1 MNLNI
6 RSGKT
11 LTLTASQ
18 QSDSNRSR
26 PSPRPLLGRRP
37 FLGLFGGL
45 FGGVLGA
52 LALPGG
58 GAWAAGQS
66 KTTNGLESGSLGYF
80 LFDPDSGR
88 ALEEQAADTA
98 FIPASVAKLPTVAAA
113 LALLGPD
120 HRFAT
125 RLLGTG
131 PLEGG
136 VLRGDL
142 ILQGGGDPAL
152 ATEGLLQLLGALGA
166 AGLRRVEGRFL
177 YDTAL
182 LPELAEIDSG
192 QPWAA
197 PYNTGVGAL
206 SLNYN
211 RALLNWRRGGTPAGP
226 DALTVAD
233 AGRLPLDSVTVRP
246 LAAGGGFP
254 LLPDGVDRWLMAPPS
269 SGEAGAAWV
278 PVARPGLAAATLF
291 RRLAADAGI
300 ALPAPVVGSGA
311 AGAPSGAAALAVLD
325 SLPLAELAR
334 GLLRHSNNLSA
345 EVIGLA
351 ASSRLEPS
359 RPEAPATTLDRSA
372 GLLQRWLT
380 RQPIGGMNWNGSWNG
395 LRLANHSGLGTGSRA
410 TPRQMAA
417 LLQAGGPA
425 LWDLLPGEEDGKA
438 LPPGVHAKSGT
449 LAYVKGLAGLL
460 TAASGRRLGFVLFI
474 ADPARRAAMDA
485 ALDRRVTATPAEAR
499 AWAAG
504 AGRLQGQ
511 ILERWVSTY

>member
-1 MNLNI
+1 MKACI

-11 LTLTASQ
+11 
-18 QSDSNRSR
+18 R
-26 PSPRPLLGRRP
+26 PVTVLPDLRRRLPAMPLGRRP
-37 FLGLFGGL
+37 FLGL
-45 FGGVLGA
+45 LGI
-52 LALPGG
+52 LALPAVARPSYSATG
-58 GAWAAGQS
+58 
-66 KTTNGLESGSLGYF
+66 NLEGEGPEGTAVGYI

-88 ALEEQAADTA
+88 AVEARAADTP
-98 FIPASVAKLPTVAAA
+98 FIPASVAKLPTASAA

-125 RLLGTG
+125 RLLGG
-131 PLEGG
+131 GLSGGQLSAGRLSADG

-152 ATEGLLQLLGALGA
+152 ATEGLLQLLDRARA

-177 YDTAL
+177 FDASL

-211 RALLNWRRGGTPAGP
+211 RALLSWGRGGPE
-226 DALTVAD
+226 ALTVAD
-233 AGRLPLDSVTVRP
+233 AGRLPLDSVTVLP
-246 LAAGGGFP
+246 MAAGGRFP
-254 LLPDGVDRWLMAPPS
+254 LLPDGADRWRMTAPAA
-269 SGEAGAAWV
+269 GATGATGAAWV

-291 RRLAADAGI
+291 RRLAAEAGI
-300 ALPAPVVGSGA
+300 ALPPPLPGRAP
-311 AGAPSGAAALAVLD
+311 AAAMPFATLD
-325 SLPLAELAR
+325 SLPLAELVR

-345 EVIGLA
+345 ETIGLA
-351 ASSRLEPS
+351 AARRLD
-359 RPEAPATTLDRSA
+359 PAVATLGRSA
-372 GLLQRWLT
+372 ALLQGLLA
-380 RQPIGGMNWNGSWNG
+380 RQPLDGEGWSG

-417 LLQAGGPA
+417 LLRAGGPA
-425 LWDLLPGEEDGKA
+425 LWDLLPGEEEGKA
-438 LPPGVHAKSGT
+438 LPPGVRAKSGT

-474 ADPARRAAMDA
+474 ADAGRRAAMDA
-485 ALDRRVTATPAEAR
+485 ALDRRVTAIPSDARVWAADAR
-499 AWAAG
+499 A
-504 AGRLQGQ
+504 LQSG
-511 ILERWVSTY
+511 ILERWVLTY

>member
-1 MNLNI
+1 M
-6 RSGKT
+6 
-11 LTLTASQ
+11 
-18 QSDSNRSR
+18 
-26 PSPRPLLGRRP
+26 
-37 FLGLFGGL
+37 
-45 FGGVLGA
+45 
-52 LALPGG
+52 
-58 GAWAAGQS
+58 AWSAGPP
-66 KTTNGLESGSLGYF
+66 KTTSGSVGYF

-88 ALEEQAADTA
+88 ALEERAADTP

-131 PLEGG
+131 PLAGG

-166 AGLRRVEGRFL
+166 AGVRQVEGRFL

-182 LPELAEIDSG
+182 LPELGEIDSG

-211 RALLNWRRGGTPAGP
+211 RALLSWRRGGTPAGP

-246 LAAGGGFP
+246 MAAGGSFP

-300 ALPAPVVGSGA
+300 ALPAPEAGEASSG
-311 AGAPSGAAALAVLD
+311 AALAVLD

-351 ASSRLEPS
+351 ASNRLDPS
-359 RPEAPATTLDRSA
+359 ATSLDRSA

-380 RQPIGGMNWNGSWNG
+380 RQPMGAVNWNG

-417 LLQAGGPA
+417 LLRAGGPA

-438 LPPGVHAKSGT
+438 LPPGIHAKSGT

-460 TAASGRRLGFVLFI
+460 TAASGRKLGFVLFI
-474 ADPARRAAMDA
+474 TDPAHRAAMDA

-504 AGRLQGQ
+504 ARRLQGE

>member
-11 LTLTASQ
+11 RTLTASF
-18 QSDSNRSR
+18 QSDPNPSR
-26 PSPRPLLGRRP
+26 PSPRPSLGRRP
-37 FLGLFGGL
+37 FLGLFGGA
-45 FGGVLGA
+45 LGS

-58 GAWAAGQS
+58 GAWAAGS
-66 KTTNGLESGSLGYF
+66 SRTTNGLESGSVGYL

-152 ATEGLLQLLGALGA
+152 ATEGLLQLLGALGT
-166 AGLRRVEGRFL
+166 AGVRQVEGRFL
-177 YDTAL
+177 YDTTL

-246 LAAGGGFP
+246 MAVGGGFP

-269 SGEAGAAWV
+269 SGEAGGAWV
-278 PVARPGLAAATLF
+278 PVARPGLAAAMLF

-300 ALPAPVVGSGA
+300 ALPAPVVGRAAGGA
-311 AGAPSGAAALAVLD
+311 ASGAAALAVLD

-351 ASSRLEPS
+351 ASRRLDPS
-359 RPEAPATTLDRSA
+359 ATTLDRSA

-380 RQPIGGMNWNGSWNG
+380 RQPVGAMNWSG

-417 LLQAGGPA
+417 LLRAGGPA

-504 AGRLQGQ
+504 ARRLQGE

>member
-11 LTLTASQ
+11 LTLTANR
-18 QSDSNRSR
+18 QSDSNPSCPTSR
-26 PSPRPLLGRRP
+26 LSMGRRPLLG
-37 FLGLFGGL
+37 L
-45 FGGVLGA
+45 LGA
-52 LALPGG
+52 LALPARV
-58 GAWAAGQS
+58 AWATGPQNA
-66 KTTNGLESGSLGYF
+66 TNGLESGSIGYF

-88 ALEEQAADTA
+88 ALEERAADTA

-152 ATEGLLQLLGALGA
+152 ATEGLLQLLAGLGA
-166 AGLRRVEGRFL
+166 AGLRQVAGRFL

-211 RALLNWRRGGTPAGP
+211 RALLSWRRGGTPAGP

-233 AGRLPLDSVTVRP
+233 AGRLPLDSVAVRP
-246 LAAGGGFP
+246 MAAGGGFP
-254 LLPDGVDRWLMAPPS
+254 LLPDGVDRWLMAPPA

-300 ALPAPVVGSGA
+300 ALPAPVAGRA
-311 AGAPSGAAALAVLD
+311 AGGAPSGAPALAVLD

-351 ASSRLEPS
+351 ASRRLDPS
-359 RPEAPATTLDRSA
+359 ATTLQRSA
-372 GLLQRWLT
+372 GLLQGWLT
-380 RQPIGGMNWNGSWNG
+380 RQPIGAANWNG
-395 LRLANHSGLGTGSRA
+395 LQLANHSGLGTGSRA

-417 LLQAGGPA
+417 LLRAGGPA

-460 TAASGRRLGFVLFI
+460 TVASGRRLGFVLFI

-504 AGRLQGQ
+504 ARRLQGE
-511 ILERWVSTY
+511 ILERWASTY

>member
-1 MNLNI
+1 M
-6 RSGKT
+6 
-11 LTLTASQ
+11 TASF
-18 QSDSNRSR
+18 QSD
-26 PSPRPLLGRRP
+26 PSSSQLSLRLSPGRRP
-37 FLGLFGGL
+37 FLGLLGGL
-45 FGGVLGA
+45 LGGVLGS

-58 GAWAAGQS
+58 GAWAAGPS
-66 KTTNGLESGSLGYF
+66 KTTSGLESGSVGYF

-88 ALEEQAADTA
+88 ALEERAADTA

-152 ATEGLLQLLGALGA
+152 ATEGLLQLLSALGTT
-166 AGLRRVEGRFL
+166 GLRRVEGRFL

-211 RALLNWRRGGTPAGP
+211 RALLSWRRGGTPAGP

-246 LAAGGGFP
+246 MAAGGGFP

-300 ALPAPVVGSGA
+300 ALAAPV
-311 AGAPSGAAALAVLD
+311 AGRASSGAAALAVLD

-351 ASSRLEPS
+351 ASGRLEPS
-359 RPEAPATTLDRSA
+359 RSEAPGTILGRSA

-380 RQPIGGMNWNGSWNG
+380 RQPIGAVNWNG

-417 LLQAGGPA
+417 LLRAGGPA

-460 TAASGRRLGFVLFI
+460 TAASGRKLGFVLFI
-474 ADPARRAAMDA
+474 ADPARRTTMDA
-485 ALDRRVTATPAEAR
+485 ALDRRVTAIPADAR
-499 AWAAG
+499 AWAAD
-504 AGRLQGQ
+504 ARRLQGEL
-511 ILERWVSTY
+511 LERWVSTY

>member
-1 MNLNI
+1 M
-6 RSGKT
+6 
-11 LTLTASQ
+11 TANR
-18 QSDSNRSR
+18 QSDRNPSCPTSR
-26 PSPRPLLGRRP
+26 PSLGRRP
-37 FLGLFGGL
+37 FLSLFGGA
-45 FGGVLGA
+45 LGA

-66 KTTNGLESGSLGYF
+66 KTTNGLESGSVGYF

-88 ALEEQAADTA
+88 ALEERAADTP

-166 AGLRRVEGRFL
+166 TGLRQVEGRFL
-177 YDTAL
+177 YDTTL
-182 LPELAEIDSG
+182 VPELAEIDSG

-211 RALLNWRRGGTPAGP
+211 RALLSWRRGGTPAGP

-233 AGRLPLDSVTVRP
+233 AGRLPLDSVAVRP
-246 LAAGGGFP
+246 MAAGGGFP
-254 LLPDGVDRWLMAPPS
+254 LLPDGVDRWLMAPPT

-300 ALPAPVVGSGA
+300 ALAAPVAGRA
-311 AGAPSGAAALAVLD
+311 AGGAAALAVHD

-351 ASSRLEPS
+351 ASGRLDAS
-359 RPEAPATTLDRSA
+359 ATTLERSA

-380 RQPIGGMNWNGSWNG
+380 RQPAGAVNWRG

-417 LLQAGGPA
+417 LLRAGGPA

-485 ALDRRVTATPAEAR
+485 ALDRRVTATPAPAR
-499 AWAAG
+499 AWAAD
-504 AGRLQGQ
+504 ARRLQGE
-511 ILERWVSTY
+511 ILERWISTY

>member
-1 MNLNI
+1 M
-6 RSGKT
+6 
-11 LTLTASQ
+11 TASPP
-18 QSDSNRSR
+18 SDRKPHQAQRR
-26 PSPRPLLGRRP
+26 PVLGRRP
-37 FLGLFGGL
+37 FLGL
-45 FGGVLGA
+45 LGA
-52 LALPGG
+52 MVLPAVGTGAGLA
-58 GAWAAGQS
+58 ASAAGAS
-66 KTTNGLESGSLGYF
+66 EGASVGYV

-88 ALEEQAADTA
+88 MVEAQAADTG

-120 HRFAT
+120 HRFTT
-125 RLLGTG
+125 RLLATGTPG
-131 PLEGG
+131 GGLAGG

-152 ATEGLLQLLGALGA
+152 ATEGLLQLLGGLA
-166 AGLRRVEGRFL
+166 ATGLRRVEGRFL

-211 RALLNWRRGGTPAGP
+211 RALLSWRRGAGGTGGP
-226 DALTVAD
+226 EVLTVAD
-233 AGRLPLDSVTVRP
+233 AGRLPLDSVAVRSM
-246 LAAGGGFP
+246 AAGGFP
-254 LLPDGVDRWLMAPPS
+254 LLPDGADRWLMAPPAA
-269 SGEAGAAWV
+269 GEPGAAWV

-291 RRLAADAGI
+291 RRLAGDAGI
-300 ALPAPVVGSGA
+300 ALPVPEAGRTPAGA
-311 AGAPSGAAALAVLD
+311 ATLAVLD
-325 SLPLAELAR
+325 SPPLTELAR

-351 ASSRLEPS
+351 ASNRLEAS
-359 RPEAPATTLDRSA
+359 RPETGRPDVYAPTLERSA
-372 GLLQRWLT
+372 ALLQGWLT
-380 RQPIGGMNWNGSWNG
+380 RQPMAGEGAGQGWSG

-417 LLQAGGPA
+417 LLRGGGPA

-460 TAASGRRLGFVLFI
+460 TTAGGRRLGFVLFI

-485 ALDRRVTATPAEAR
+485 ALDRRVTAAPAEAR
-499 AWAAG
+499 VWAVG
-504 AGRLQGQ
+504 AGKLQSQ
-511 ILERWVSTY
+511 LLERWVSTY

>member
-1 MNLNI
+1 M
-6 RSGKT
+6 
-11 LTLTASQ
+11 TASF
-18 QSDSNRSR
+18 QSGGGSR
-26 PSPRPLLGRRP
+26 QPSLGRRP
-37 FLGLFGGL
+37 FLGLLGSLTLPMAGIPAPVTAASAAGGL
-45 FGGVLGA
+45 DGTAV
-52 LALPGG
+52 
-58 GAWAAGQS
+58 
-66 KTTNGLESGSLGYF
+66 GYI
-80 LFDPDSGR
+80 LFDTDSGR
-88 ALEEQAADTA
+88 PMDARAADA
-98 FIPASVAKLPTVAAA
+98 PFIPASVAKLPTVAAA

-120 HRFAT
+120 HRFTT

-131 PLEGG
+131 PLAGG

-152 ATEGLLQLLGALGA
+152 ATEGLLQLLGGLAA

-177 YDTAL
+177 YDPML

-211 RALLNWRRGGTPAGP
+211 RALLSWRRGGTGP
-226 DALTVAD
+226 EVLTVAD
-233 AGRLPLDSVTVRP
+233 AGRLPLDSVAVAPMGRP
-246 LAAGGGFP
+246 TDGNGGFP
-254 LLPDGVDRWLMAPPS
+254 LLPDGADRWLMAPPAA
-269 SGEAGAAWV
+269 GEAGAAWV

-300 ALPAPVVGSGA
+300 ALPLPEVGSAPGGA
-311 AGAPSGAAALAVLD
+311 VALAALD
-325 SLPLAELAR
+325 SPSLTELAR

-351 ASSRLEPS
+351 ASRRLDPS
-359 RPEAPATTLDRSA
+359 AATLDRSA
-372 GLLQRWLT
+372 ALLQGWLT
-380 RQPIGGMNWNGSWNG
+380 RQGAGQGAGWSG
-395 LRLANHSGLGTGSRA
+395 LRLANHSGLGTGSRC

-417 LLQAGGPA
+417 LLRAGGPA

-438 LPPGVHAKSGT
+438 LPPGVHAKTGT

-460 TAASGRRLGFVLFI
+460 AAASGRRLGFVLFI
-474 ADPARRAAMDA
+474 ADPRRRAAMDA
-485 ALDRRVTATPAEAR
+485 ALDRRVTATPPEAR

-504 AGRLQGQ
+504 AGKLQSG

>member
-11 LTLTASQ
+11 RTLTANR
-18 QSDSNRSR
+18 QSDRNPSCPTSR
-26 PSPRPLLGRRP
+26 PSLGRRP

-45 FGGVLGA
+45 LGA
-52 LALPGG
+52 LALPAG
-58 GAWAAGQS
+58 GAWAAGQPR
-66 KTTNGLESGSLGYF
+66 TTNGLESGSVGYF

-88 ALEEQAADTA
+88 ALEERAADTA

-166 AGLRRVEGRFL
+166 TGLRQVAGRFL
-177 YDTAL
+177 YDTKL
-182 LPELAEIDSG
+182 LPELTEIDSG

-211 RALLNWRRGGTPAGP
+211 RALLSWRRGGAPAGP

-246 LAAGGGFP
+246 MAAGGGFP

-300 ALPAPVVGSGA
+300 ALAAPV
-311 AGAPSGAAALAVLD
+311 AGRVPTGAAALAVLD

-351 ASSRLEPS
+351 ASRRLEPS
-359 RPEAPATTLDRSA
+359 AATLQQSA
-372 GLLQRWLT
+372 GLLQGWLT
-380 RQPIGGMNWNGSWNG
+380 RQPGGAVNWNG

-417 LLQAGGPA
+417 LLRAGGPA

-485 ALDRRVTATPAEAR
+485 ALDRRVTATPAPAR

-504 AGRLQGQ
+504 ARRLQGE

>member
-11 LTLTASQ
+11 RTLTANR
-18 QSDSNRSR
+18 QSDPNPSRLSAR
-26 PSPRPLLGRRP
+26 PSLGRRP
-37 FLGLFGGL
+37 FLGLL
-45 FGGVLGA
+45 GGVLGS
-52 LALPGG
+52 LALPVG

-66 KTTNGLESGSLGYF
+66 KTTNGLESGSVGYF

-88 ALEEQAADTA
+88 ALEERAADTA

-125 RLLGTG
+125 RLLATG
-131 PLEGG
+131 PLAGG

-152 ATEGLLQLLGALGA
+152 ATEGLLQLLNALAA
-166 AGLRRVEGRFL
+166 AGVRQVEGRFL

-182 LPELAEIDSG
+182 LPELGEIDSG

-211 RALLNWRRGGTPAGP
+211 RALLSWRRGGTPAGP

-246 LAAGGGFP
+246 MAVGGGFP
-254 LLPDGVDRWLMAPPS
+254 LLPDGVDRWLMASPS

-300 ALPAPVVGSGA
+300 ILPVPVVGRAS
-311 AGAPSGAAALAVLD
+311 SGAAALAVLD

-359 RPEAPATTLDRSA
+359 RPEPPATTLDRSA

-380 RQPIGGMNWNGSWNG
+380 RQPIGAVNWSG
-395 LRLANHSGLGTGSRA
+395 LRLANHSGLGTGSRT

-417 LLQAGGPA
+417 LLRAGGPA

-438 LPPGVHAKSGT
+438 LPPGIHAKSGT
-449 LAYVKGLAGLL
+449 LAYVKGLAGML

-485 ALDRRVTATPAEAR
+485 ALDRRVTATPADAR

-504 AGRLQGQ
+504 ARRLQGE

>member
-1 MNLNI
+1 M
-6 RSGKT
+6 
-11 LTLTASQ
+11 TASQ
-18 QSDSNRSR
+18 QSDSNPSR

-37 FLGLFGGL
+37 LLGL

-66 KTTNGLESGSLGYF
+66 KTTSGLESGSLGYF

-88 ALEEQAADTA
+88 ALEERAADTA

-131 PLEGG
+131 PLESG

-152 ATEGLLQLLGALGA
+152 ATEGLQQLLGALGA

-211 RALLNWRRGGTPAGP
+211 RALLSWRRGGTPAGP

-300 ALPAPVVGSGA
+300 ALPAPVVGRAAGGA
-311 AGAPSGAAALAVLD
+311 ASGAAALAVLD

-359 RPEAPATTLDRSA
+359 RPEPPATTLDRSA

-380 RQPIGGMNWNGSWNG
+380 RQPIGAVNWNG

-417 LLQAGGPA
+417 LLRAGGPA

-504 AGRLQGQ
+504 AGRLQGE

>member
-1 MNLNI
+1 M
-6 RSGKT
+6 
-11 LTLTASQ
+11 TAKFHSA
-18 QSDSNRSR
+18 SPADNRL
-26 PSPRPLLGRRP
+26 PLGRRP
-37 FLGLFGGL
+37 FLGLLGSL
-45 FGGVLGA
+45 VL
-52 LALPGG
+52 P
-58 GAWAAGQS
+58 AAGLAMPAMAEATS
-66 KTTNGLESGSLGYF
+66 GLENSAIGYI
-80 LFDPDSGR
+80 LFDPASGR
-88 ALEEQAADTA
+88 ALEAQAADSS

-120 HRFAT
+120 HRFTT
-125 RLLGTG
+125 RLLATGAMAGGT
-131 PLEGG
+131 
-136 VLRGDL
+136 LRGDL

-152 ATEGLLQLLGALGA
+152 ATEGLLELLGRLAA

-182 LPELAEIDSG
+182 LPELAEIDAG

-211 RALLNWRRGGTPAGP
+211 RALLSWRRGAAGP
-226 DALTVAD
+226 EVLTVAD
-233 AGRLPLDSVTVRP
+233 AGRQPLDSVEARP
-246 LAAGGGFP
+246 MAGGGGFP
-254 LLPDGVDRWLMAPPS
+254 LLPDGVDRWLMAPPAA
-269 SGEAGAAWV
+269 GEGGSAWV

-300 ALPAPVVGSGA
+300 ALPVPQAGSAPAGVV
-311 AGAPSGAAALAVLD
+311 ALAALD

-351 ASSRLEPS
+351 ASRRLD
-359 RPEAPATTLDRSA
+359 PAVATLDRSA
-372 GLLQRWLT
+372 TLVQGWLT
-380 RQPIGGMNWNGSWNG
+380 RQGAGQGTGWNG

-417 LLQAGGPA
+417 LLRAGGPT

-438 LPPGVHAKSGT
+438 LPPGIHAKSGT

-460 TAASGRRLGFVLFI
+460 TTAGGRRLGFVLFI
-474 ADPARRAAMDA
+474 ADPARRAALDA

-499 AWAAG
+499 AWAAAARKSQDEILG
-504 AGRLQGQ
+504 RWIAG
-511 ILERWVSTY
+511 Y

>member
-1 MNLNI
+1 M
-6 RSGKT
+6 
-11 LTLTASQ
+11 TASSP
-18 QSDSNRSR
+18 SDRTPHQAPRR
-26 PSPRPLLGRRP
+26 PVLGRRP
-37 FLGLFGGL
+37 FLGL
-45 FGGVLGA
+45 LGA
-52 LALPGG
+52 MVLPAVGTGAGLA
-58 GAWAAGQS
+58 ASAAGAS
-66 KTTNGLESGSLGYF
+66 DGASVGYV
-80 LFDPDSGR
+80 LFDPDTGR
-88 ALEEQAADTA
+88 VVEAQAADTA

-120 HRFAT
+120 HRFTT
-125 RLLGTG
+125 RLLGSGG
-131 PLEGG
+131 PMGGGLAGG

-152 ATEGLLQLLGALGA
+152 ATEGLLQVLGGLAA

-211 RALLNWRRGGTPAGP
+211 RALLSWRRGSGGIGGP
-226 DALTVAD
+226 EVLTVAD
-233 AGRLPLDSVTVRP
+233 AGRLPLDSVAVKP
-246 LAAGGGFP
+246 MAAGGFP
-254 LLPDGVDRWLMAPPS
+254 LLPDGADRWLMAPPAA
-269 SGEAGAAWV
+269 GEAGAAWV
-278 PVARPGLAAATLF
+278 PVARPGLAAAMLF

-300 ALPAPVVGSGA
+300 ALPVPEAGHAPAGA
-311 AGAPSGAAALAVLD
+311 ALLAALD
-325 SLPLAELAR
+325 SPPLTELAR
-334 GLLRHSNNLSA
+334 GVLRHSNNLSA

-351 ASSRLEPS
+351 ASDRLETSLEIGRRNMP
-359 RPEAPATTLDRSA
+359 APPLERSA
-372 GLLQRWLT
+372 ALLQGWLT
-380 RQPIGGMNWNGSWNG
+380 RQPMAAGQGKGWSG

-417 LLQAGGPA
+417 LLRAGGPA

-460 TAASGRRLGFVLFI
+460 TAAGGRPMGFVLFI

-504 AGRLQGQ
+504 AGKLQSE